1 MTYQVRKIGSS
12 FNRCGE
18 TASTWDNLI
27 KEFETKEEAQRYA
40 NHRNNGAM
48 YGSFFVKE
56 KLK

>member
-1 MTYQVRKIGSS
+1 MTYQVREIGSS
-12 FNRCGE
+12 FNRYGDSS
-18 TASTWDNLI
+18 STWDNLI

-56 KLK
+56 K